1 MDIKK
6 ELDEVQKKIDEI
18 KKSQET
24 LKKITE
30 LQEKQDK
37 KMAKRPYNYP
47 YEMIWYNKNNRY
59 LKKSTTIMI
68 KQLITEFPLTDVPVE
83 RTVTEEKIRKYT
95 YTKDAVSYTHLTLP
109 TIYSV

>member
-24 LKKITE
+24 LMKIAD

-37 KMAKRPYNYP
+37 KMAKRPYGGG
-47 YEMIWYNKNNRY
+47 YEM
-59 LKKSTTIMI
+59 M
-68 KQLITEFPLTDVPVE
+68 
-83 RTVTEEKIRKYT
+83 
-95 YTKDAVSYTHLTLP
+95 
-109 TIYSV
+109 

>member
-30 LQEKQDK
+30 MQENHSK
-37 KMAKRPYNYP
+37 KMAKRPYSGG
-47 YEMIWYNKNNRY
+47 YEM
-59 LKKSTTIMI
+59 M
-68 KQLITEFPLTDVPVE
+68 
-83 RTVTEEKIRKYT
+83 
-95 YTKDAVSYTHLTLP
+95 
-109 TIYSV
+109 

>member
-6 ELDEVQKKIDEI
+6 ELDQFQKKIDEI

-37 KMAKRPYNYP
+37 KMAKRPYSGP
-47 YEMIWYNKNNRY
+47 YEM
-59 LKKSTTIMI
+59 M
-68 KQLITEFPLTDVPVE
+68 
-83 RTVTEEKIRKYT
+83 
-95 YTKDAVSYTHLTLP
+95 
-109 TIYSV
+109 